1 MPAQTSSL
9 PATVPTVSARESAV
23 SVRSIVQV
31 ETNLLRFPFFC
42 LHTKG
47 LRDVDFKEVRG
58 TRVENGQT
66 HEFVFRV
73 SRNTDHLYPG
83 PLSRKAHFALLSL
96 LRKQGFPF
104 RNPIAFTWRQ
114 LAREMQVAYSGS
126 TTITRLKDALY
137 STLGTMIKSTYA
149 LKHGTSRET
158 LPARERGYSLYTECL
173 FTNEPKSDGTLAERN
188 YVTLA
193 DWYLANLNAL
203 YAVPIDYA
211 LWNRLNDQSP
221 LASRLYEFLLF
232 SFSAGIDTFTIN
244 YPKLCQFL
252 PATVETYAS
261 QAKEQLGP
269 ALRLLAEE
277 GLIGSVEWVT
287 GRNGEPQLQVT
298 RGVRLAVAAAPA
310 VEAIAQSDVFETV
323 TTHEGRN
330 PLSPTERLVR
340 EFHAAWSGGEGR
352 PASSGELDAA
362 KECVGLY
369 GFDVATRLL
378 PKVVKRMRQEFP
390 DAKTFGAT
398 RAFFAEIHAE
408 QCKRESAF
416 EKAKIAN
423 LEEQLDEDTQRR
435 RTIRHKQLEAVWKE
449 LPATEREAIENAV
462 MAANP
467 RLSLSKLPRML
478 HRMCLDELE
487 TRGAT
492 LA

>member
-1 MPAQTSSL
+1 MPAQTSPL
-9 PATVPTVSARESAV
+9 PATEPTASARETAL

-58 TRVENGQT
+58 TRVENGET

-73 SRNTDHLYPG
+73 SRNTGHLYPG

-114 LAREMQVAYSGS
+114 LAREMQVAYSGP
-126 TTITRLKDALY
+126 TRLKDALY

-158 LPARERGYSLYTECL
+158 LPARERGYSLYAECL
-173 FTNEPKSDGTLAERN
+173 FTNEPKSDGTVADRN

-203 YAVPIDYA
+203 CAVPIDYA

-221 LASRLYEFLLF
+221 LSSRLYEFLLF

-252 PATVETYAS
+252 PATVEIYAS
-261 QAKEQLGP
+261 KAKEQLGP

-277 GLIGSVEWVT
+277 GLIGSVEWGT
-287 GRNGEPQLQVT
+287 GRNGEPQLQIA
-298 RGVRLAVAAAPA
+298 RGVRLTVSAAPA
-310 VEAIAQSDVFETV
+310 VAAFAQADVFETV

-340 EFHAAWSGGEGR
+340 EFHIAWSGGEGR
-352 PASSGELDAA
+352 AASPGELDAA
-362 KECVGLY
+362 KECVDLY
-369 GFDVATRLL
+369 GFDVATHLL

-398 RAFFAEIHAE
+398 RDYFAEIHAE
-408 QCKRESAF
+408 HLKRDSAF
-416 EKAKIAN
+416 EKAKLAN
-423 LEEQLDEDTQRR
+423 LEEHLDEDEQQRR
-435 RTIRHKQLEAVWKE
+435 TMRHEQLEAVWKE
-449 LPATEREAIENAV
+449 LPANEREAIENAV
-462 MAANP
+462 VAANP
-467 RLSLSKLPRML
+467 RLRLSKLPAML
-478 HRMCLDELE
+478 HRMCLDELDKRKGSSVE
-487 TRGAT
+487 TV
-492 LA
+492 